1 MSNILEPLILAY
13 GTGAFIVGVFLGCF
27 LTEYSL
33 KELLKKRNVFGKI
46 TLFIILIVFSPGII
60 PFYILVK
67 LGGFLFHLVIK
78 INQLG
83 LKK

>member
-1 MSNILEPLILAY
+1 MSNILETIIVAY
-13 GTGAFIVGVFLGCF
+13 GTVAFIVGVFLGCF
-27 LTEYSL
+27 LTVYSL

-60 PFYILVK
+60 PFYIVVK
-67 LGGFLFHLVIK
+67 LGEFLFHLVIK